1 MKVKIWSV
9 QNCKHWEREREE
21 KKGVNC
27 LMDKESPFCLMY
39 KNSSF
44 FAFETF
50 FPREEW
56 RKEGRKGDGRG
67 EGLGSEKRTKSIM
80 GCWLLPQKMT
90 AKVGK
95 KEWTSPPSF
104 FN

>member
-1 MKVKIWSV
+1 
-9 QNCKHWEREREE
+9 
-21 KKGVNC
+21 
-27 LMDKESPFCLMY
+27 MY

-50 FPREEW
+50 SLERNEG

-90 AKVGK
+90 AKSGQERVNL
-95 KEWTSPPSF
+95 PSF
-104 FN
+104 LLQLIMPRWKS